1 MLAHGGTAGA
11 VAEGAFIV
19 IPIVVFAVL
28 ARVSR
33 RRREAEAAAAEGVA
47 QPDDDQGSGEP

>member
-11 VAEGAFIV
+11 VAEAAFV
-19 IPIVVFAVL
+19 LIPMAVFAFL

-33 RRREAEAAAAEGVA
+33 KRREAEAAEDGDAGTDTERTV
-47 QPDDDQGSGEP
+47 S